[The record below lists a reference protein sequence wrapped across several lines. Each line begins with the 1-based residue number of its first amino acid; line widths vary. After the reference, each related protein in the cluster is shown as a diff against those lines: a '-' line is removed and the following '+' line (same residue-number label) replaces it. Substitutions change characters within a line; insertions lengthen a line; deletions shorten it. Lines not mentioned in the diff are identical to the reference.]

1 MTPCGLSN
9 TVAAI
14 KIRDANYSDRD
25 GILAIDEIAQ
35 CEQQRIDF
43 IERFLGSETCLVAD
57 SDGTVVAYAVLEYS
71 FFGNGFISMVYVAK
85 SARRQGVGQS
95 LMRALATQCKTSKL
109 FTSTNESNSAMRALL
124 ATLGYVP
131 SGVIENLDPNDPEL
145 VFLLNLDRRGL

>member
-1 MTPCGLSN
+1 
-9 TVAAI
+9 
-14 KIRDANYSDRD
+14 
-25 GILAIDEIAQ
+25 
-35 CEQQRIDF
+35 
-43 IERFLGSETCLVAD
+43 
-57 SDGTVVAYAVLEYS
+57 
-71 FFGNGFISMVYVAK
+71 MVYVAK